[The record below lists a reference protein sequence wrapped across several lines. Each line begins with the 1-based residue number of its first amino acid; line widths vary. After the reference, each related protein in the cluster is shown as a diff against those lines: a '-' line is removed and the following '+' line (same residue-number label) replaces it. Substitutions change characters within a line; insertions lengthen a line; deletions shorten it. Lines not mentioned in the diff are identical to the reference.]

1 MRQISLSDYEYS
13 NRKKRTKRDKFLE
26 IKDENI
32 PWNEWIGG
40 ILPFYCE
47 GQCDRPPKGVE
58 TMLRMYLLHFQH
70 LLEGD
75 DLNKLFFN
83 AINRVMVT
91 SGHMIK
97 DGTIMDATGS
107 TKNAEKKRDLETHQA
122 RNSGQRRLRGKSK
135 SIFRY
140 QLDCTIFDGSNKLY
154 LLE

>member
-1 MRQISLSDYEYS
+1 MERKGSTDTGQISLSDYKYS
-13 NRKKRTKRDKFLE
+13 NRKKRTKRDEFLE

-32 PWNEWIGG
+32 PWDEWIGI

-47 GQCDRPPKGVE
+47 GQYDCPPKGVE
-58 TMLRMYLLHFQH
+58 TMLRMYLLYFRH

-75 DLNKLFFN
+75 GLNKLFFD

-97 DGTIMDATGS
+97 DGTIMGAAIMDATGS

-122 RNSGQRRLRGKSK
+122 RNSGQRRL
-135 SIFRY
+135 
-140 QLDCTIFDGSNKLY
+140 Q
-154 LLE
+154 